1 MQACD
6 HGIVCSSRVCTLSET
21 HGTSGIPSRAG
32 MRSWHR
38 VVQLNRYPAAPRQS
52 LQPRYYHREHTM
64 LCDHLDDLS
73 LSEAD
78 LTIPHRLVGEV
89 SLEFGHGGILNP
101 GSQVLDVLLAEIT

>member
-1 MQACD
+1 
-6 HGIVCSSRVCTLSET
+6 
-21 HGTSGIPSRAG
+21 
-32 MRSWHR
+32 
-38 VVQLNRYPAAPRQS
+38 
-52 LQPRYYHREHTM
+52 M